1 MASFYENLSGYTANN
16 TDVVYFTDIVV
27 SNTVTIDG
35 VVVDLLGLTDASA
48 RVTPQTVSGVL
59 TAGSSINQ
67 LKDSGSFTMP
77 SAGSVDANSVLIVE
91 LPEKFAYSTPTV
103 STTGSDIFRAST
115 GTDTV
120 IIFNSPARL
129 TFTSNG
135 VAEWSL

>member
-59 TAGSSINQ
+59 T
-67 LKDSGSFTMP
+67 L
-77 SAGSVDANSVLIVE
+77 L
-91 LPEKFAYSTPTV
+91 
-103 STTGSDIFRAST
+103 
-115 GTDTV
+115 
-120 IIFNSPARL
+120 
-129 TFTSNG
+129 
-135 VAEWSL
+135 